1 MEQMRMSFALGAGVA
16 HNFFMDHHP
25 VLGFAPNPTQTPT
38 GLYPGN
44 GSLQSVLVP
53 LNGERL
59 FPSNV
64 EALISG
70 HVHLFQMV
78 SYATPQPTQLISGN
92 GGAWADVELPRELP
106 KGATPSP
113 GALIES
119 IVSTN
124 QSGFMTIERG
134 ADGAWRIEALD
145 RNGRLF
151 TTCALRD
158 RKTRCTPER
167 LQ

>member
-1 MEQMRMSFALGAGVA
+1 
-16 HNFFMDHHP
+16 
-25 VLGFAPNPTQTPT
+25 
-38 GLYPGN
+38 
-44 GSLQSVLVP
+44 LQSVLVP

-70 HVHLFQMV
+70 HVHLFQVV
-78 SYATPQPTQLISGN
+78 SYSTPQPTQLISGN
-92 GGAWADVELPRELP
+92 GGAWADVPMPRELP

-113 GALIES
+113 GALIGS

-134 ADGAWRIEALD
+134 GDGSWRIEARD

-151 TTCALRD
+151 TACALRD
-158 RKTRCTPER
+158 SKTRCTPEM